1 MLHTFLIVLTKKQLC
16 EDGIV
21 DSLIE
26 PALRVLGPHDSR
38 SVPRLCWKKE
48 KLPAYILADEETGG

>member
-48 KLPAYILADEETGG
+48 KLPAYILAD